1 MRRSRAITNGWPI
14 AAGQPV
20 QNGGDVPVQ
29 AILNA
34 SGGNVR
40 NDSGGYVLR
49 SYT

>member
-14 AAGQPV
+14 APGQLV
-20 QNGGDVPVQ
+20 QNGGDVPIQTV
-29 AILNA
+29 LNA

-40 NDSGGYVLR
+40 NASGGYVLR